1 MYCPN
6 CGTQLQQDA
15 VFCPHCGNQVQ
26 DTVHNQTQTNTTQTY
41 TTNQIPPQM
50 QGSYYNQTTTPY
62 QQPPKTSNNRTGFAV
77 ASLVL
82 SLCSVVLFWIPFVL
96 SVPGLIFGILGL
108 KSSSYK
114 GLAIAGIVISS
125 IVLFIWVIILF
136 IAILT
141 AGFAGAYYS
150 AYPYI

>member
-1 MYCPN
+1 MYCPK

-62 QQPPKTSNNRTGFAV
+62 QQPPKTSNNRTGFAI
-77 ASLVL
+77 ASFIL
-82 SLCSVVLFWIPFVL
+82 SLCSVLLL
-96 SVPGLIFGILGL
+96 SVSPLFSIPGLIFGILGL
-108 KSSSYK
+108 KSPSYK
-114 GLAIAGIVISS
+114 GLSIAGITISS
-125 IVLFIWVIILF
+125 STLFIWIIIIF
-136 IAILT
+136 FVILT
-141 AGFAGAYYS
+141 TGLSMYS
-150 AYPYI
+150 SMSSYI